1 MLFLLQ
7 IYGLVIVAAA
17 IPVLAL
23 YLTAL
28 LSLHVI
34 RSGHSFIRGVGRVL
48 ATHTALWK
56 HEISRSKLHANRRA

>member
-1 MLFLLQ
+1 MLYLLQ
-7 IYGLVIVAAA
+7 IYGLVIVGAA

-34 RSGHSFIRGVGRVL
+34 RSVHSLMRALRRVL
-48 ATHTALWK
+48 ATHTALWN
-56 HEISRSKLHANRRA
+56 HEINGSKLHPN